1 MDSIDHY
8 GEDSSMDRGTRSG
21 SGAVSDPPGDVLPLG
36 WSLLCGLDSL
46 EDLACWRDE
55 IIDLHQQLILGTSAV
70 PDVASRAPDGDGSRV
85 AYPVALA
92 TREALAAGIERMRDN
107 GELAVDADPA
117 RLATGLTAAL
127 QGGSLLVRTNR
138 DIAPL
143 GAALDLAL
151 SYVRSHSAR

>member
-1 MDSIDHY
+1 MDSIDQY
-8 GEDSSMDRGTRSG
+8 GEGSSMDRSRRS
-21 SGAVSDPPGDVLPLG
+21 SSRAVSEPPGDVLALG

-46 EDLACWRDE
+46 EDLARWRDE
-55 IIDLHQQLILGTSAV
+55 IVDLHRELILGTSAV
-70 PDVASRAPDGDGSRV
+70 PDIASRARDGDRSGV
-85 AYPVALA
+85 AHPIAA

-107 GELAVDADPA
+107 GELAVDADPE

-127 QGGSLLVRTNR
+127 QGGSLLARTNR

>member
-1 MDSIDHY
+1 
-8 GEDSSMDRGTRSG
+8 MDRGTRPG
-21 SGAVSDPPGDVLPLG
+21 SGADSDPPGDVLALG

-46 EDLACWRDE
+46 EDLVRWRDE
-55 IIDLHQQLILGTSAV
+55 IIDLHRDLILGTSAV
-70 PDVASRAPDGDGSRV
+70 PDVAGRARDGDGSRM
-85 AYPVALA
+85 APPVAIA
-92 TREALAAGIERMRDN
+92 TREALAAGIERMREN

-127 QGGSLLVRTNR
+127 QGGSLLARTNR
-138 DIAPL
+138 DVAPL